1 MLESMRLKCPLM
13 KETSQKICQHVYVR
27 ISIFPILCTIAVL
40 AAFTVST
47 LDALAGGRRT
57 HIRRYR
63 RHFAATSPPCLPRTS
78 VGVMRVAGAIP
89 PIRIVVV
96 PVDVAVVVSEV
107 QQHTQ
112 TAPVLSRV
120 RSRRQYHRSFPPEVL
135 VVERVVRV
143 ELAEVFGERLR
154 TLEVVDVDER
164 VWRSDCFVVFSTR
177 AHHHRNDVVPEVIQ
191 KRK

>member
-1 MLESMRLKCPLM
+1 MLESMRSKCPLM
-13 KETSQKICQHVYVR
+13 EETYQNICQHVCVR
-27 ISIFPILCTIAVL
+27 ISIFPIITLCTIAIVYTLVL
-40 AAFTVST
+40 
-47 LDALAGGRRT
+47 DELAGSRRT

-63 RHFAATSPPCLPRTS
+63 RRFSATSPPGLPRTS
-78 VGVMRVAGAIP
+78 VGVLRVAGAIP

-96 PVDVAVVVSEV
+96 PVYVAVVVSEV

-120 RSRRQYHRSFPPEVL
+120 RTRRQFHGSFPPEVL
-135 VVERVVRV
+135 VVERVVRI